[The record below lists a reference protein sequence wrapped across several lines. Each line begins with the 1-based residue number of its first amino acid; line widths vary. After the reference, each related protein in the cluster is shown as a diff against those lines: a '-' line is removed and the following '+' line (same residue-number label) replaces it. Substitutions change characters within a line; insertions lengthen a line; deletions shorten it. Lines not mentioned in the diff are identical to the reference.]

1 MMPVLI
7 DNQTLSGKRTPL
19 LMFPPLRAG
28 RVPLNHSLKTTVNHH
43 DHFPRGRNLLLVLG
57 I

>member
-1 MMPVLI
+1 MPILI

-19 LMFPPLRAG
+19 LMFPPLRAR